1 MLDVLTRAGCF
12 TAIILLGFLLKK
24 IGVFKDSDFTVVS
37 NIVLKVTLP
46 AAIITNFANKEL
58 DINLFILTLLGFLCG
73 CLYILLGFLA
83 NLRNSKEQKAFD
95 ILNFPGYNIGC
106 FAMPFVQNFLGP
118 TGVIATCLFD
128 IGNGCICLGSSFSIA
143 SMVKDGGKF
152 SIKRLL
158 RTLSKSIPFLLYI
171 IMPILCL
178 AHVHVPEIVT
188 SFAGIIGNANAFMA
202 MFMIGIGFKIT
213 AERSQLGK
221 ILRHLVIR
229 YGVAIIIALVFYFL
243 LPFSAEI
250 RKSLVLLVLSPV
262 GAAVPAFTNE
272 LKSDFGLSSAIN
284 SICILCSIV
293 LMVIALVIVP

>member
-1 MLDVLTRAGCF
+1 MLEVLTRAGCF
-12 TAIILLGFLLKK
+12 VGIILLGVFLKK
-24 IGVFKDSDFTVVS
+24 VGVFKDSDFSVVS
-37 NIVLKVTLP
+37 NIVLKITLP

-58 DINLFILTLLGFLCG
+58 DTSLFVLTLLGLLCG
-73 CLYILLGFLA
+73 SFYILLGFLL
-83 NLRNSKEQKAFD
+83 NIRKSKDQKAFD

-118 TGVIATCLFD
+118 IGVIATCLFD
-128 IGNGCICLGSSFSIA
+128 IGNGFICLGTSFSIA

-152 SIKRLL
+152 SFKRLFH
-158 RTLSKSIPFLLYI
+158 TLGRSIPFLFYL
-171 IMPILCL
+171 IMPITCIIGIRI
-178 AHVHVPEIVT
+178 PEVIT
-188 SFAGIIGNANAFMA
+188 SFAGVIGNANAFMA

-221 ILRHLVIR
+221 ILRHLTVR
-229 YGVAIIIALVFYFL
+229 YSVAILIAFALYFL

-250 RKSLVLLVLSPV
+250 RKTLVLLVLSPV

-293 LMVIALVIVP
+293 LMVIALIIVP